1 MGNRLVKMGFI
12 CMVRFTLAPSQ
23 QTHIPMLMWFSND
36 WKSTQNN
43 QVECLKSQ
51 KNHNLSQDN
60 LFPTLLSLLDIK
72 TSVMDFKFNMLD
84 QCQVFQD

>member
-1 MGNRLVKMGFI
+1 
-12 CMVRFTLAPSQ
+12 
-23 QTHIPMLMWFSND
+23 LMWFSND
-36 WKSTQNN
+36 WKSTQNT

-72 TSVMDFKFNMLD
+72 TSVMDSKFNMLD